1 MNKIIVV
8 VGMCGVGKTVACDYL
23 ESLGLERIYF
33 GAITFE
39 KLQEAGL
46 EDSPENE
53 RMMREKMRA
62 EGGMGVFATLNLPKL
77 EKLVEKG
84 NVVVESL
91 YSWDE
96 LKIVQDKFG
105 EQVVTVSIV
114 ADKELRYSRLAKRDI
129 RPFTRDEAIKRDITE
144 IENIA
149 KAGPIAYADYYIDN
163 NQSLDDC
170 YRQLDEIL
178 KKREE
183 NDNHE
188 Y

>member
-23 ESLGLERIYF
+23 ESLGFERIYF

-39 KLQEAGL
+39 KLQEEGL
-46 EDSPENE
+46 DVNPENE
-53 RMMREKMRA
+53 RMMRERLRS

-77 EKLVEKG
+77 DTLVQKG

-96 LKIVQDKFG
+96 LKIVQERFG
-105 EQVVTVSIV
+105 SQVITVSVV
-114 ADKELRYSRLAKRDI
+114 ADKELRYDRLAKRDI
-129 RPFTRDEAIKRDITE
+129 RPFSRDDAIKRDITE

-149 KAGPIAYADYYIDN
+149 KAGPIAYADYFIDN
-163 NQSLDDC
+163 NGTILEFHQRLDD
-170 YRQLDEIL
+170 LLEKI
-178 KKREE
+178 
-183 NDNHE
+183 N
-188 Y
+188 

>member
-23 ESLGLERIYF
+23 ESLGFERIYF

-39 KLQEAGL
+39 KLKEEGL
-46 EDSPENE
+46 EVNPDNE
-53 RMMREKMRA
+53 RMMREKLRE

-96 LKIVQDKFG
+96 LKIIQERFEK
-105 EQVVTVSIV
+105 QVITLSVV
-114 ADKELRYSRLAKRDI
+114 ADKELRYDRLSKRNV
-129 RPFTRDEAIKRDITE
+129 RPFSKEDAIKRDITE

-149 KAGPIAYADYYIDN
+149 KAGPIAYADYFVEN
-163 NQSLDDC
+163 NGTIPEFHKRLD
-170 YRQLDEIL
+170 YTIE
-178 KKREE
+178 KFNE
-183 NDNHE
+183 
-188 Y
+188 

>member
-23 ESLGLERIYF
+23 ESLGLDRIYF

-39 KLQEAGL
+39 KLQEEGL
-46 EDSPENE
+46 DVNPDNE
-53 RMMREKMRA
+53 RMMRERLRK

-77 EKLVEKG
+77 EKLVKKN

-96 LKIVQDKFG
+96 LKIVQEKFK
-105 EQVVTVSIV
+105 EQVITVSIV
-114 ADKELRYSRLAKRDI
+114 ADKELRDSRLAKRDV
-129 RPFTRDEAIKRDITE
+129 RPFSKEDAIKRDITE

-149 KAGPIAYADYYIDN
+149 KAGPIAYADYFIDN
-163 NQSLDDC
+163 NGTIEEFHQRIDD
-170 YRQLDEIL
+170 LLE
-178 KKREE
+178 KVNNE
-183 NDNHE
+183 
-188 Y
+188 

>member
-23 ESLGLERIYF
+23 ESFGFERIYF

-39 KLQEAGL
+39 KLQEEGL
-46 EDSPENE
+46 DVNPENE
-53 RMMREKMRA
+53 RMMREKLRK

-77 EKLVEKG
+77 DALVQKE

-96 LKIVQDKFG
+96 LKIVQERFG
-105 EQVVTVSIV
+105 SQVITVSVV
-114 ADKELRYSRLAKRDI
+114 ADKELRYDRLAKRDV
-129 RPFTRDEAIKRDITE
+129 RPFSREEAIKRDITE

-149 KAGPIAYADYYIDN
+149 KAGPIAYADYFIDN
-163 NQSLDDC
+163 NGTILEFQQRLDN
-170 YRQLDEIL
+170 LV
-178 KKREE
+178 E
-183 NDNHE
+183 NINKNE
-188 Y
+188 

>member
-23 ESLGLERIYF
+23 ESLGLDRIYF

-39 KLQEAGL
+39 KLQEEGL
-46 EDSPENE
+46 DVNPDNE
-53 RMMREKMRA
+53 RMMRERLRK

-77 EKLVEKG
+77 EKLVKKN

-114 ADKELRYSRLAKRDI
+114 ADKELRYSRLAKRDV
-129 RPFTRDEAIKRDITE
+129 RPFSKEDAIKRDITE

-149 KAGPIAYADYYIDN
+149 KAGPIAYADYFIDN
-163 NQSLDDC
+163 NGTIEEFHQRIDD
-170 YRQLDEIL
+170 LLE
-178 KKREE
+178 KVNNE
-183 NDNHE
+183 
-188 Y
+188 

>member
-23 ESLGLERIYF
+23 ESLGFERIYF

-39 KLQEAGL
+39 KLQEEGL
-46 EDSPENE
+46 DVNPENE
-53 RMMREKMRA
+53 RMMRERLRS

-77 EKLVEKG
+77 DTLVQKG

-96 LKIVQDKFG
+96 LKIVQERFG
-105 EQVVTVSIV
+105 SQVITVSVVT
-114 ADKELRYSRLAKRDI
+114 DKELRYDRLAKRDI
-129 RPFTRDEAIKRDITE
+129 RPFSRDDAIKRDITE

-149 KAGPIAYADYYIDN
+149 KAGPIAYADYFIDN
-163 NQSLDDC
+163 NGTILEFHQRLDD
-170 YRQLDEIL
+170 LLEKI
-178 KKREE
+178 
-183 NDNHE
+183 N
-188 Y
+188 

>member
-23 ESLGLERIYF
+23 ESLGFERIYF

-39 KLQEAGL
+39 KLQEEGL
-46 EDSPENE
+46 NVNPENE
-53 RMMREKMRA
+53 RMMREKLRH

-96 LKIVQDKFG
+96 LKIVQERFG
-105 EQVVTVSIV
+105 SQVITVSVV
-114 ADKELRYSRLAKRDI
+114 ADKELRYDRLAKRDV
-129 RPFTRDEAIKRDITE
+129 RPFSREEAIERDITE

-149 KAGPIAYADYYIDN
+149 RAGPIAYADYFIDN
-163 NQSLDDC
+163 NGTISEFHESL
-170 YRQLDEIL
+170 QKFLEKI
-178 KKREE
+178 K
-183 NDNHE
+183 
-188 Y
+188 

>member
-23 ESLGLERIYF
+23 ESLGLDRIYF

-39 KLQEAGL
+39 KLQEEGL
-46 EDSPENE
+46 DVNPDNE
-53 RMMREKMRA
+53 RMMRERLRK

-77 EKLVEKG
+77 EKLVKKN

-96 LKIVQDKFG
+96 LKIVQEKFKK
-105 EQVVTVSIV
+105 QVITVSIV
-114 ADKELRYSRLAKRDI
+114 ADKELRYSRLAKRDV
-129 RPFTRDEAIKRDITE
+129 RPFSRDDAIKRDIAE

-149 KAGPIAYADYYIDN
+149 KAGPIAYADYFIDN
-163 NQSLDDC
+163 NGTIEEFHQRIDD
-170 YRQLDEIL
+170 LLE
-178 KKREE
+178 KVNNE
-183 NDNHE
+183 
-188 Y
+188 

>member
-23 ESLGLERIYF
+23 ESLGLDRIYF

-39 KLQEAGL
+39 KLQEEGL
-46 EDSPENE
+46 DVNPDNE
-53 RMMREKMRA
+53 RMMRERLRK

-77 EKLVEKG
+77 EKLVKKN

-96 LKIVQDKFG
+96 LKIVQEKFK
-105 EQVVTVSIV
+105 EQVITVSIV
-114 ADKELRYSRLAKRDI
+114 ADKELRYSRLAKRDV
-129 RPFTRDEAIKRDITE
+129 RPFSRDDAIKRDITE

-149 KAGPIAYADYYIDN
+149 KAGPIAYADYFIDN
-163 NQSLDDC
+163 NGTIEEFHQRIDD
-170 YRQLDEIL
+170 LLE
-178 KKREE
+178 KVNNE
-183 NDNHE
+183 
-188 Y
+188 

>member
-23 ESLGLERIYF
+23 ESLGFERIYF

-39 KLQEAGL
+39 KLQEEGL
-46 EDSPENE
+46 EVNPENE
-53 RMMREKMRA
+53 RMMRERLRS

-77 EKLVEKG
+77 DTLVQKG

-96 LKIVQDKFG
+96 LKIVQERFG
-105 EQVVTVSIV
+105 SQVITVSVV
-114 ADKELRYSRLAKRDI
+114 ADKELRYDRLAKRDI
-129 RPFTRDEAIKRDITE
+129 RPFSRDDAIKRDITE

-149 KAGPIAYADYYIDN
+149 KAGPIAYADYFIDN
-163 NQSLDDC
+163 NGTILEFHQRLDD
-170 YRQLDEIL
+170 LLEKI
-178 KKREE
+178 
-183 NDNHE
+183 N
-188 Y
+188 

>member
-23 ESLGLERIYF
+23 ESLGLDRIYF

-39 KLQEAGL
+39 KLQEEGL
-46 EDSPENE
+46 ETNPDNE
-53 RMMREKMRA
+53 RMMRERLRK

-77 EKLVEKG
+77 EKLVKKN

-96 LKIVQDKFG
+96 LKIVQEKFK
-105 EQVVTVSIV
+105 EQVITVSIV
-114 ADKELRYSRLAKRDI
+114 ADKELRYSRLAKRDV
-129 RPFTRDEAIKRDITE
+129 RPFSKEDAIKRDITE

-149 KAGPIAYADYYIDN
+149 KAGPIAYADYFIDN
-163 NQSLDDC
+163 NGTIEEFHQRIDD
-170 YRQLDEIL
+170 LLE
-178 KKREE
+178 KVNNE
-183 NDNHE
+183 
-188 Y
+188 

>member
-23 ESLGLERIYF
+23 ESLGLDRIYF

-39 KLQEAGL
+39 KLQEECL
-46 EDSPENE
+46 DVNPDNE
-53 RMMREKMRA
+53 RMMRERLRK

-77 EKLVEKG
+77 EKLVKKN

-96 LKIVQDKFG
+96 LKIVQEKFK
-105 EQVVTVSIV
+105 EQVITVSIV
-114 ADKELRYSRLAKRDI
+114 ADKELRYSRLAKRDV
-129 RPFTRDEAIKRDITE
+129 RPFSKEDAIKRDITE

-149 KAGPIAYADYYIDN
+149 KAGPIAYADYFIDN
-163 NQSLDDC
+163 NGTIEEFHQRIDD
-170 YRQLDEIL
+170 LLE
-178 KKREE
+178 KVNNE
-183 NDNHE
+183 
-188 Y
+188 

>member
-23 ESLGLERIYF
+23 ESLGLDRIYF

-39 KLQEAGL
+39 KLQEEGL
-46 EDSPENE
+46 DVNPDNE
-53 RMMREKMRA
+53 RMMRERLRK

-77 EKLVEKG
+77 EKLVKKN

-96 LKIVQDKFG
+96 LKIVQEKFK
-105 EQVVTVSIV
+105 EQVITVSIV
-114 ADKELRYSRLAKRDI
+114 ADKELRYSRLAKRDV
-129 RPFTRDEAIKRDITE
+129 RPFSKEDAIKRDITE

-149 KAGPIAYADYYIDN
+149 KAGPIAYADYFIDN
-163 NQSLDDC
+163 NGTIEEFHQRIDD
-170 YRQLDEIL
+170 LLE
-178 KKREE
+178 KVNNE
-183 NDNHE
+183 
-188 Y
+188 

>member
-1 MNKIIVV
+1 MRDEVVSIIVTAS
-8 VGMCGVGKTVACDYL
+8 KHYL
-23 ESLGLERIYF
+23 VPEMQLKPILSYMKAQVLPEIVFIEGQDFNR
-33 GAITFE
+33 
-39 KLQEAGL
+39 QEI
-46 EDSPENE
+46 ENIDIHF
-53 RMMREKMRA
+53 R
-62 EGGMGVFATLNLPKL
+62 L

-149 KAGPIAYADYYIDN
+149 KAGPIAYADYFIDN
-163 NQSLDDC
+163 NGTVAEFQQRLDN
-170 YRQLDEIL
+170 LV
-178 KKREE
+178 E
-183 NDNHE
+183 NINKNE
-188 Y
+188 

>member
-53 RMMREKMRA
+53 RMMREKLRD

-129 RPFTRDEAIKRDITE
+129 RPFKRDEAIKRDITE

-149 KAGPIAYADYYIDN
+149 KAGPIAYADYFIDN
-163 NQSLDDC
+163 NGTVAEFQQRLDN
-170 YRQLDEIL
+170 LV
-178 KKREE
+178 E
-183 NDNHE
+183 NIDKNE
-188 Y
+188 

>member
-23 ESLGLERIYF
+23 ESLGLDRIYF

-39 KLQEAGL
+39 KLQEEGL
-46 EDSPENE
+46 DVNPDNE
-53 RMMREKMRA
+53 RVMRERLRK

-77 EKLVEKG
+77 EKLVKKN

-96 LKIVQDKFG
+96 LKIVQEKFK
-105 EQVVTVSIV
+105 EQVITVSIV
-114 ADKELRYSRLAKRDI
+114 ADKELRYSRLAKRDV
-129 RPFTRDEAIKRDITE
+129 RPFSKEDAIKRDITE

-149 KAGPIAYADYYIDN
+149 KAGPIAYANYFIDN
-163 NQSLDDC
+163 NGTIEEFHQRIDD
-170 YRQLDEIL
+170 LLE
-178 KKREE
+178 KVNNE
-183 NDNHE
+183 
-188 Y
+188 

>member
-23 ESLGLERIYF
+23 ESLGLDRIYF

-39 KLQEAGL
+39 KLQEEGL
-46 EDSPENE
+46 DVNPDNE
-53 RMMREKMRA
+53 RMMCERLRK

-77 EKLVEKG
+77 EKLVKKN

-96 LKIVQDKFG
+96 LKIVQEKFK
-105 EQVVTVSIV
+105 EQVITVSIV
-114 ADKELRYSRLAKRDI
+114 ADKELRYSRLAKRDV
-129 RPFTRDEAIKRDITE
+129 RPFSRDDAIKRDITE

-149 KAGPIAYADYYIDN
+149 KAGPIAYADYFIDN
-163 NQSLDDC
+163 NGTIEEFHQRIDD
-170 YRQLDEIL
+170 LLE
-178 KKREE
+178 KVNNE
-183 NDNHE
+183 
-188 Y
+188 

>member
-23 ESLGLERIYF
+23 ESLGFERIYF

-39 KLQEAGL
+39 KLQEEGL
-46 EDSPENE
+46 ETTPENE
-53 RMMREKMRA
+53 RMMREKLRK

-96 LKIVQDKFG
+96 LKIVQEKFG
-105 EQVVTVSIV
+105 NQVITVSIV
-114 ADKELRYSRLAKRDI
+114 ADKELRYSRLAKRDV
-129 RPFTRDEAIKRDITE
+129 RPFSREDAIKRDITE

-149 KAGPIAYADYYIDN
+149 KAGPIAYADYFIDN
-163 NQSLDDC
+163 NGTIS
-170 YRQLDEIL
+170 EFH
-178 KKREE
+178 E
-183 NDNHE
+183 NLQKFIDNIK
-188 Y
+188 

>member
-23 ESLGLERIYF
+23 ESLGLDRIYF

-39 KLQEAGL
+39 KLQEEGL
-46 EDSPENE
+46 ETNPDNE
-53 RMMREKMRA
+53 RMMRERLRK

-77 EKLVEKG
+77 EKLVKKN

-96 LKIVQDKFG
+96 LKIVQEKFK
-105 EQVVTVSIV
+105 EQVITVSIV
-114 ADKELRYSRLAKRDI
+114 ADKELRYSRLAKRDV
-129 RPFTRDEAIKRDITE
+129 RPFSRDDAIKRDITE

-149 KAGPIAYADYYIDN
+149 KAGPIAYADYFIDN
-163 NQSLDDC
+163 NGTIEEFHQRIDD
-170 YRQLDEIL
+170 LLE
-178 KKREE
+178 KVNNE
-183 NDNHE
+183 
-188 Y
+188 

>member
-23 ESLGLERIYF
+23 ESLGLDRIYF

-39 KLQEAGL
+39 KLQEEGL
-46 EDSPENE
+46 DVNPDNE
-53 RMMREKMRA
+53 RMMRERLRK

-77 EKLVEKG
+77 EKLVKKN

-96 LKIVQDKFG
+96 LKIVQEKFK
-105 EQVVTVSIV
+105 EQVITVSIV
-114 ADKELRYSRLAKRDI
+114 ADKELRYSRLAKRDV
-129 RPFTRDEAIKRDITE
+129 RPFSKEDAIKRDITE

-149 KAGPIAYADYYIDN
+149 KAGPIAYANYFIDN
-163 NQSLDDC
+163 NGTIEEFHQRIDD
-170 YRQLDEIL
+170 LLE
-178 KKREE
+178 KV
-183 NDNHE
+183 DNE
-188 Y
+188 

>member
-23 ESLGLERIYF
+23 ESLGLKRIYF

-39 KLQEAGL
+39 KLQENGL
-46 EDSPENE
+46 EVNPENE
-53 RMMREKMRA
+53 RMMREKLRE

-77 EKLVEKG
+77 EKLVESG

-96 LKIVQDKFG
+96 LKIVQDKFK

-114 ADKELRYSRLAKRDI
+114 ADKNLRYSRLAKRDV

-149 KAGPIAYADYYIDN
+149 KAGPIAYADYFIDN
-163 NQSLDDC
+163 NGT
-170 YRQLDEIL
+170 I
-178 KKREE
+178 EE
-183 NDNHE
+183 FHE
-188 Y
+188 RINKFLENVNNE

>member
-23 ESLGLERIYF
+23 ESLGLDRIYF

-39 KLQEAGL
+39 KLQEEGL
-46 EDSPENE
+46 ETNPDNE
-53 RMMREKMRA
+53 RMMRERLRK

-77 EKLVEKG
+77 EKLVKKN

-96 LKIVQDKFG
+96 LKIVQEKFK
-105 EQVVTVSIV
+105 EQVITVSIV
-114 ADKELRYSRLAKRDI
+114 ADKELRYSRLAKRDV
-129 RPFTRDEAIKRDITE
+129 RPFSRDDAIKRDIAE

-149 KAGPIAYADYYIDN
+149 KAGPIAYADYFVDN
-163 NQSLDDC
+163 NGTIEEFHQRIDD
-170 YRQLDEIL
+170 LLE
-178 KKREE
+178 KVNNE
-183 NDNHE
+183 
-188 Y
+188 

>member
-23 ESLGLERIYF
+23 ESLGLDRIYF

-39 KLQEAGL
+39 KLQEEGL
-46 EDSPENE
+46 ETNPDNE
-53 RMMREKMRA
+53 RMMRERLRK

-77 EKLVEKG
+77 EKLVKKN

-96 LKIVQDKFG
+96 LKIVQEKFK
-105 EQVVTVSIV
+105 EQVITVSIV
-114 ADKELRYSRLAKRDI
+114 ADKELRYSRLAKRDV
-129 RPFTRDEAIKRDITE
+129 RPFSKEDAIKRDITE

-149 KAGPIAYADYYIDN
+149 KAGPIAYADYFVDN
-163 NQSLDDC
+163 NGTIEEFHQRIDD
-170 YRQLDEIL
+170 LLE
-178 KKREE
+178 KVNNE
-183 NDNHE
+183 
-188 Y
+188 